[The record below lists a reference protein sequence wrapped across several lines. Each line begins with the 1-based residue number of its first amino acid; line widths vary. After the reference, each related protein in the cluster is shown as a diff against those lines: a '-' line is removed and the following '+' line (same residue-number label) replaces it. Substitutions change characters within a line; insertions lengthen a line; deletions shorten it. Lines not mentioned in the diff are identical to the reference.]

1 MRFSERLIHAWN
13 AFSVKDASERLL
25 TTNNIGYLTTTKP
38 DRVVL
43 RTSNERSILASVIN
57 RIAIDVAS
65 IPIQHVRTDQNGRY
79 LETIDS
85 SLNEC
90 LNISAN
96 KDQTGRQFI
105 QDVVMSLCDEGC
117 IAIVPVDTNFDI
129 VRSTSFDILSMRTGK
144 ILEWYPDYVRVNLY
158 DDRSGQMRELVLPK
172 RSVAIIENPLY
183 AVMNEPNSTLRRLIR
198 KLNILDAIDE
208 QSGSGKLDLI
218 ISLPYQT
225 KTDAKKR
232 YAEER
237 KKDIEEQLARSKF
250 GIAYMDANEHITQL
264 NRPVENN
271 LMTQIEYLTRMFYNQ
286 LGMTEEV
293 FNGTADEKVTLN
305 YHTRTIA
312 PILSAITDEIN
323 RKFLTKT
330 ARSQHQTI
338 MYFRDPFKL
347 VPANDMAEIAD
358 KFTRNEIL
366 SSNEVRAII
375 GYKPVDDP
383 RADELR
389 NKNLNQDDS
398 GMGLAPMY
406 TDNMG
411 GGGYEEDY

>member
-1 MRFSERLIHAWN
+1 MKFSERLVHAWN
-13 AFSVKDASERLL
+13 AFSGKDASEKLL
-25 TTNNIGYLTTTKP
+25 TANNIGYLTTSRP
-38 DRVVL
+38 DRLTL
-43 RTSNERSILASVIN
+43 RTSNERSILASVLN
-57 RIAIDVAS
+57 RIAIDAAS
-65 IPIQHVRTDQNGRY
+65 IPIQHVRTDQNGKY
-79 LETIDS
+79 LETINS
-85 SLNEC
+85 PLNEC

-105 QDVVMSLCDEGC
+105 QDAVMSLCDEGC
-117 IAIVPVDTNFDI
+117 IAIVPVETNFDI
-129 VRSTSFDILSMRTGK
+129 VRSTSFDVYSMRTGK

-158 DDRSGQMRELVLPK
+158 NDNSGLMQELVLPK

-208 QSGSGKLDLI
+208 QTGSGKLDLL

-225 KTDAKKR
+225 KTDAKKK
-232 YAEER
+232 YAEMR
-237 KKDIEEQLARSKF
+237 KKEIEEQLAHSKF

-271 LMTQIEYLTRMFYNQ
+271 LMAQIEYLTKMFYNQ

-293 FNGTADEKVTLN
+293 FNGTADEKTMLN

-312 PILSAITDEIN
+312 PMLSAITDEIH

-330 ARSQHQTI
+330 ARSQHQAI

-347 VPANDMAEIAD
+347 VPANDIAEIAD

-389 NKNLNQDDS
+389 NKNLNQDEN
-398 GMGLAPMY
+398 MMEPMY
-406 TDNMG
+406 TD
-411 GGGYEEDY
+411 DYGEYDENYY

>member
-1 MRFSERLIHAWN
+1 MKFSERLVHAWN
-13 AFSVKDASERLL
+13 AFSGKDASEKLL
-25 TTNNIGYLTTTKP
+25 TANNIGYLTTSRP
-38 DRVVL
+38 DRLTL
-43 RTSNERSILASVIN
+43 RTSNERSILASVLN
-57 RIAIDVAS
+57 RIAIDAAS
-65 IPIQHVRTDQNGRY
+65 IPIQHVRTDQNGKY
-79 LETIDS
+79 LETINS
-85 SLNEC
+85 PLNEC

-105 QDVVMSLCDEGC
+105 QDAVMSLCDEGC
-117 IAIVPVDTNFDI
+117 IAIVPVETNFDI
-129 VRSTSFDILSMRTGK
+129 VRSTSFDVYSMRTGK

-158 DDRSGQMRELVLPK
+158 NDNSGLMQELVLPK

-208 QSGSGKLDLI
+208 QTGSGKLDLL

-225 KTDAKKR
+225 KTDAKKK
-232 YAEER
+232 YAEMR
-237 KKDIEEQLARSKF
+237 KKEIEEQLAHSKF

-271 LMTQIEYLTRMFYNQ
+271 LMAQIEYLTKMFYNQ

-293 FNGTADEKVTLN
+293 FNGTADEKTMLN

-312 PILSAITDEIN
+312 PMLSAITDEIH

-330 ARSQHQTI
+330 ARSQHQAI

-347 VPANDMAEIAD
+347 VPANDIAEIAD

-389 NKNLNQDDS
+389 NKNLNQDENT
-398 GMGLAPMY
+398 MEPMY
-406 TDNMG
+406 TDEYDEN
-411 GGGYEEDY
+411 YY

>member
-1 MRFSERLIHAWN
+1 MKLSERLAHAWN
-13 AFSVKDASERLL
+13 AFQGKDASDKLL
-25 TTNNIGYLTTTKP
+25 TANNIGYLTTSRP

-43 RTSNERSILASVIN
+43 RTSNERSINASIIN
-57 RIAIDVAS
+57 RIALDVAS

-79 LETIDS
+79 SETIDS
-85 SLNEC
+85 PLNQC
-90 LNISAN
+90 FNVSAN

-117 IAIVPVDTNFDI
+117 VAIVPIETSFDI
-129 VRSTSFDILSMRTGK
+129 VRSTTFDIYSMRTGK
-144 ILEWYPDYVRVNLY
+144 ILEWYPDYVRVRVYNDNTGLL
-158 DDRSGQMRELVLPK
+158 QELVLPK

-198 KLNILDAIDE
+198 KLNLLDAIDE
-208 QSGSGKLDLI
+208 QSGSGKLDLLI
-218 ISLPYQT
+218 NLPYQT
-225 KTDAKKR
+225 KTEAKKR
-232 YAEER
+232 YVEER

-250 GIAYMDANEHITQL
+250 GIAYLDATEHITQL
-264 NRPVENN
+264 NRPAENN
-271 LMTQIEYLTRMFYNQ
+271 LMSQIEYLTRMFYNQ
-286 LGMTEEV
+286 LGISEEV
-293 FNGTADEKVTLN
+293 FNGTADEKASLN

-312 PILSAITDEIN
+312 PMISAITDEIS

-330 ARSQHQTI
+330 ARSQHQAI

-347 VPANDMAEIAD
+347 VPVNDMAEIAD

-389 NKNLNQDDS
+389 NKNLNQDD
-398 GMGLAPMY
+398 GEMMDPMY
-406 TDNMG
+406 ADDEY
-411 GGGYEEDY
+411 YEDDEGDYY